1 MAVNKKYA
9 EWYGDEEEDEE
20 EKEPM
25 MMESGEDKP
34 DEMAAEWFLEWTK
47 LTTKTKYGTL

>member
-9 EWYGDEEEDEE
+9 EWYGDDEEDQE

-25 MMESGEDKP
+25 MMEEGEDKP
-34 DEMAAEWFLEWTK
+34 DEMAAEWIFIIFQKFL
-47 LTTKTKYGTL
+47 